1 MDIELAMP
9 QKARKRMVFSV
20 ASDVVYPNKL
30 SRNRFKYFVERL
42 MDGPL
47 LRKEKIVY
55 SAAAIVSINYDTKL
69 KYEF

>member
-9 QKARKRMVFSV
+9 QKARKRMEFSV

-30 SRNRFKYFVERL
+30 SRNRIKYFLERL

-55 SAAAIVSINYDTKL
+55 SAAAIVSIYYDTTL
-69 KYEF
+69 KCEF